1 MTLHYTE
8 KVTIYTNRNLKLS
21 DDLSW
26 HLLYELST
34 EVQNGVSVDNRS
46 ISKFNETKVMTR
58 NPWSIYAMTHNIV
71 VWFADGKD
79 AKP

>member
-1 MTLHYTE
+1 MALHYTE

-58 NPWSIYAMTHNIV
+58 NTFSSYAMTHNIV
-71 VWFADGKD
+71 AWFTDGKG